1 MLQKK
6 AHESYWNTSE
16 EEKNTKASISWN
28 KKKKKIPNMFV
39 NNRNLSEE
47 EKAGFFLVI
56 TKKNNSKAIVL
67 KYNKFFLSMKK

>member
-47 EKAGFFLVI
+47 EKAGLFLVI

>member
-1 MLQKK
+1 
-6 AHESYWNTSE
+6 
-16 EEKNTKASISWN
+16 
-28 KKKKKIPNMFV
+28 MFV

-47 EKAGFFLVI
+47 EKAGLFLVI